1 MIWSIRAGGADMN
14 DTNRADEN
22 PVVKIAGFGA
32 GASVGI
38 AAIAFLFLRPITD
51 MGMFAVALAVAAP
64 CAMAWGICAVLIRA
78 GDASR

>member
-1 MIWSIRAGGADMN
+1 MSDMKR
-14 DTNRADEN
+14 TDEN

-38 AAIAFLFLRPITD
+38 AAIALLFMRPITD

-64 CAMAWGICAVLIRA
+64 CAMAWGVCVALLKSGNRPQ
-78 GDASR
+78 